1 MACRGCGLQR
11 RGDPLLVS
19 RKWNGLC
26 CSICHSLQVRG
37 PFRGRLPKS
46 GDPLLQAF
54 KEASLAKRQLA
65 YDRLHRRAAHNGPP
79 TAAISAQ
86 GLPTRMS
93 LSRMTDAEL
102 WRMHSLLL
110 GSLRMVAEEMMARH
124 QESSRGSRKRISS
137 SASRLLQPCCEP
149 STHLRHRA
157 PTVTRCRPLS
167 PVPVT
172 AMPTTL
178 DDSSLA

>member
-11 RGDPLLVS
+11 RDDPLLVS

-65 YDRLHRRAAHNGPP
+65 FDRLHRQAAQNGPP
-79 TAAISAQ
+79 TAAIAAQ
-86 GLPTRMS
+86 GLPTQTS

-110 GSLRMVAEEMMARH
+110 GSLRMVSEEMMARH
-124 QESSRGSRKRISS
+124 QEKSSAFIAASLPLSGGEIVPPPPPLAGEEAGSNTRTSSSRSRGSRKRS
-137 SASRLLQPCCEP
+137 CW
-149 STHLRHRA
+149 
-157 PTVTRCRPLS
+157 
-167 PVPVT
+167 
-172 AMPTTL
+172 
-178 DDSSLA
+178 